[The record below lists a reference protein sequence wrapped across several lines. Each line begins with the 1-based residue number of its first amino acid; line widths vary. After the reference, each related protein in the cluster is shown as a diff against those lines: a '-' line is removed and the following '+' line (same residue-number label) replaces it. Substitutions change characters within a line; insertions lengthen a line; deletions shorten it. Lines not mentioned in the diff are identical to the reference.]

1 VADPPGVTGVAYL
14 DSSALVKL
22 AVVEPESRALRDTLK
37 RWRGNLATGVIAH
50 VEVPRAVLA
59 TGTSRNRARLVLAR
73 IATIHVSDSVIAVAR
88 SLEPPTLR
96 SLDAIHIASAI
107 SLVPIS
113 TRSSPMTRECRKQ
126 QKRSVSRFL
135 LQSSL
140 GFRPHDLV
148 KVCVGS

>member
-1 VADPPGVTGVAYL
+1 MSDPPAGSGVAYL

-37 RWRGNLATGVIAH
+37 RCARSLGNERVVAH

-73 IATIHVSDSVIAVAR
+73 IATIHLSDSVIAIAR

-96 SLDAIHIASAI
+96 SLDAIHIASA
-107 SLVPIS
+107 
-113 TRSSPMTRECRKQ
+113 
-126 QKRSVSRFL
+126 
-135 LQSSL
+135 SSL
-140 GFRPHDLV
+140 GVDLAALITYDTRMQEAART
-148 KVCVGS
+148 VGIAVLAPT